1 MKLKRNDAVDVE
13 DLLLDVLVLLHCMRK
28 IGFETIN
35 DFMNYRTIIL
45 RWQIR
50 ITSDSGDIRVL

>member
-1 MKLKRNDAVDVE
+1 MKLKRNNAVNVE

-28 IGFETIN
+28 IGFEMIN
-35 DFMNYRTIIL
+35 NFMNYQTIIL